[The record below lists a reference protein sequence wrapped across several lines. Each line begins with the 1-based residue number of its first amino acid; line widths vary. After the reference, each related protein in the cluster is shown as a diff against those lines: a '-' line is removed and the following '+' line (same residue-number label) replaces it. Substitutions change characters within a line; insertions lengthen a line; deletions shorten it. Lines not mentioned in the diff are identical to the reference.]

1 MTRNMVPH
9 NLKGLDGGGGGG
21 DDDGGGGD
29 IPMIQ

>member
-1 MTRNMVPH
+1 MVPH